1 MIEIKLDL
9 KNNPYSVFV
18 GPLNE
23 LEVNSSVLIVTSK
36 VIAKYYLD
44 SLVSLL
50 KDSFREKS
58 FEIATCVLED
68 GEETKNMQSIETI
81 LDTAFKAKLHR
92 NSLMIALGGG
102 VITDM
107 VGFASG
113 IYQRGI
119 DFISIPTTLLGMCDA
134 SVGGKCGINNA
145 YGKNL
150 VGLFHQP
157 RAVYVDLTFL
167 QTLPKREF
175 NAGVAEMIKMFAGF
189 DFSALEN
196 FSVNDLES
204 FIAYAIELKA
214 KVVLEDETERLNKR
228 ALLNYGHTFAHA
240 IELETNYKTLLHG
253 EAVAV
258 GMIMANRL
266 SYKMGILE
274 SRKVDFIE
282 SMINI
287 FSLPTTYKIKDVS
300 SFYESF
306 FLDKKS
312 VDSTLHFVLLDDE
325 GLKVHDNV
333 PKELV
338 LEVLNEFV

>member
-1 MIEIKLDL
+1 MTEIKLDL
-9 KNNPYSVFV
+9 NANPYTVYV

-23 LEVNSSVLIVTSK
+23 LSINTSVLIVTSK
-36 VIAKYYLD
+36 VIASFYLTN
-44 SLVSLL
+44 LVNLI

-58 FEIATCVLED
+58 FDIATCVLED
-68 GEETKNMQSIETI
+68 GEETKNMQSVESI
-81 LDTAFKAKLHR
+81 LDAAFKAKLHR

-119 DFISIPTTLLGMCDA
+119 DFISIPTTLLAMCDA

-157 RAVYVDLTFL
+157 RAVYVDLVFL

-175 NAGVAEMIKMFAGF
+175 NAGIAEMLKMFAGF

-196 FSVNDLES
+196 FSVNELDS

-214 KVVLEDETERLNKR
+214 RIVLEDETEKLNKR

-240 IELETNYKTLLHG
+240 IELETNYKSLLHG

-266 SYKMGILE
+266 SLKLGILE
-274 SRKVDFIE
+274 ARKADFIE

-287 FSLPTTYKIKDVS
+287 FSLPTTYKIKDVNA
-300 SFYESF
+300 FYESF

-312 VDSTLHFVLLDDE
+312 IDSKLHFVLLDDA
-325 GLKVHDNV
+325 GLKVHNDV
-333 PKELV
+333 PKDLV